1 MTTQEVK
8 RKLTAILSS
17 DVKGYSRL
25 MGEDEMATLRTL
37 NAYKEVMANL
47 IRQHRGRVVGN
58 AGDNLLAE
66 LQNGNLLTPHI
77 LHQLWFLHGDH
88 FSKD

>member
-8 RKLTAILSS
+8 RKLTAILCT

-37 NAYKEVMANL
+37 NVYKEVMANL
-47 IRQHRGRVVGN
+47 IRQHRG
-58 AGDNLLAE
+58 
-66 LQNGNLLTPHI
+66 
-77 LHQLWFLHGDH
+77 
-88 FSKD
+88 